1 VSSRTNSSQSESD
14 AIDERMMARCIE
26 LSKIGAAA
34 GELPFGSLVARHGEI
49 VAEATNEIEQ
59 FTDESRHAEIV
70 AIARARRLLS
80 HEELRACTLYSTVEP
95 CAMCSFCIRSAGI
108 GRVVFALGSPRLGG
122 LSRWNI
128 LGDDRSPLLFGSV
141 PELMS
146 GIQAENAH
154 KVWIALR
161 PVVARAIWWF
171 GYLSKTTTVKTGTTR
186 SRYRYSS
193 RRFISMF
200 LRRGQRRIVGL
211 PLVMVRR
218 MYWQIN
224 GMVANYLLIRFFGVI
239 GRMRH
244 KEPRTQRR
252 S

>member
-1 VSSRTNSSQSESD
+1 
-14 AIDERMMARCIE
+14 MARCIE
-26 LSKIGAAA
+26 LSRIGAAA
-34 GELPFGSLVARHGEI
+34 GELPFGSLVARHGNI
-49 VAEATNEIEQ
+49 VAEAINEIER

-70 AIARARRLLS
+70 AIARARHQLS
-80 HEELRACTLYSTVEP
+80 DEELRACTLYSTVEP

-128 LGDDRSPLLFGSV
+128 LGDDRHPLLFGSV
-141 PELMS
+141 PELVP

-171 GYLSKTTTVKTGTTR
+171 GYLNKTTTVKPGATR
-186 SRYRYSS
+186 SRYRYSM

-200 LRRGQRRIVGL
+200 LRRGQRRIVGP
-211 PLVMVRR
+211 PLGMVGRR
-218 MYWQIN
+218 YSQIN
-224 GMVANYLLIRFFGVI
+224 VMVANYILIRFFGVI
-239 GRMRH
+239 GRMTHERP
-244 KEPRTQRR
+244 KRQRR